1 MVGLSHGEILDSDK
15 LIQHEA
21 KKGKTMTPSEA
32 SDQFLAMAFIENANS
47 SRYNL
52 LWRELTNGI
61 SMKKDLYPKTLAE
74 AVHLLTHWKG
84 TPNKNVRLERGG
96 PRSSHISF
104 HQNSVE
110 PLMTPEIQ
118 RFLQP
123 DGTVAGS
130 DGRVQSSVTCFR
142 CHKCGHYATSCSTLT
157 SENGTFSDFCF
168 AQGSGTLSPTLLIID
183 TGSTFNSFSNRRL
196 LENITKC
203 DGIRA
208 YSNGGHLDYYEAG
221 TIHLF
226 PALRAFTNPKSL
238 ANIISYSELSK
249 YYRVVVDTLLW
260 TQASIFRSRPP
271 LSLPFPA

>member
-1 MVGLSHGEILDSDK
+1 
-15 LIQHEA
+15 
-21 KKGKTMTPSEA
+21 MTPSEA
-32 SDQFLAMAFIENANS
+32 SDHFLAVAFIENANS

-61 SMKKDLYPKTLAE
+61 SMKQDLYPKTLAE

-118 RFLQP
+118 RFLQL

-142 CHKCGHYATSCSTLT
+142 CHNRGHYATSCPTLT

-183 TGSTFNSFSNRRL
+183 TGSTFNSFSNKSYRPASAGPPTTTSRRPYHRPAPSTTAISQLTTSHVL
-196 LENITKC
+196 LTSSVAA
-203 DGIRA
+203 RA
-208 YSNGGHLDYYEAG
+208 SSSKAKKFVARKSFLTTSNVYKFLH
-221 TIHLF
+221 HF
-226 PALRAFTNPKSL
+226 FRNTNL
-238 ANIISYSELSK
+238 TTWI
-249 YYRVVVDTLLW
+249 
-260 TQASIFRSRPP
+260 
-271 LSLPFPA
+271 